1 MFRAIVVPHEV
12 AGNLKSLVRQLS
24 LDQLDYEGRR
34 VSLPVNGD
42 SPLIVRQVS
51 HIVGASNVHKHVIE
65 TLLKPRTWKPP
76 ADRRFFLTAEEISEM
91 REEVEKVFKKEETVL
106 ELRAPVKT
114 FGDLHEQ
121 YKDLMRLFDGCGYP
135 NVGSD
140 ITN

>member
-24 LDQLDYEGRR
+24 IDQLDYEGRR
-34 VSLPVNGD
+34 ASLPVNGD
-42 SPLIVRQVS
+42 SPLIARQVL
-51 HIVGASNVHKHVIE
+51 HVFGASNVQHVIE
-65 TLLKPRTWKPP
+65 TLLLTCAWSPP

-91 REEVEKVFKKEETVL
+91 CEEVEKVFKEEETVL
-106 ELRAPVKT
+106 ELRAPVKI
-114 FGDLHEQ
+114 FGDLHGQ
-121 YKDLMRLFDGCGYP
+121 FKDLMRLFDGCGYP